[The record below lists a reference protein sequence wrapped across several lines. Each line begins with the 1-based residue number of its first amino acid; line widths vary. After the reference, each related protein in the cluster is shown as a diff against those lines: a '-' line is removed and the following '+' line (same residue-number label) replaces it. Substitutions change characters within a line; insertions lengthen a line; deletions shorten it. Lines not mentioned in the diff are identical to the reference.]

1 MATKK
6 SDKAPAK
13 SARGTAKSTK
23 SKAAPKAKA
32 APKKEPKAAKAP
44 ATPPKARHPRGRVL
58 ENHGSK
64 EALAKSLAAVIA
76 RADEDTDMLEARLKK
91 ASNAQLLR
99 LSRVTATVKQKYG
112 SRDALITAIGNSAKK
127 ANDKDYLAKLQSF
140 SLPQLL
146 DLAAAT
152 ERAARA

>member
-6 SDKAPAK
+6 TDTKSAKSPAKAPAK
-13 SARGTAKSTK
+13 
-23 SKAAPKAKA
+23 KAAAPAKKAAKA
-32 APKKEPKAAKAP
+32 APTTP
-44 ATPPKARHPRGRVL
+44 AKARHPRGRVV

-76 RADEDTDMLEARLKK
+76 RADEDTDALEARLKR

-112 SRDALITAIGNSAKK
+112 NRDQLIAAIGAAQKK
-127 ANDKDYLAKLQSF
+127 SNDKDYLAKLASY

-146 DLAAAT
+146 DLAKSKNAA
-152 ERAARA
+152 AKA